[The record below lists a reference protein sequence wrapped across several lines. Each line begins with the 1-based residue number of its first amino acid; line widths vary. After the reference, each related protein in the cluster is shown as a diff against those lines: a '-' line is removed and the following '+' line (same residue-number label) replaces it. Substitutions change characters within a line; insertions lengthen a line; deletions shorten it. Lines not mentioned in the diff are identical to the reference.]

1 MGPAKAHLHP
11 TLAPVGSIEDGT
23 DEEVAEAEVWL
34 RAQGCTVARGPMG
47 PNTWLPYRANLGP
60 YKRPPFIGETTFGP
74 EVWEARGYRVA
85 ARYVSS
91 LADNLAQAESS
102 MARACELV
110 SAGWTLKTLNEL
122 GGFEAA
128 LPRFYEL
135 TIASFRRAY
144 AYTSIEWGAFKQL
157 YAPVAPLID
166 PELVVVACSPEG
178 EMAGY
183 CFAIPDRP
191 NPQLKQFVVKTLA
204 VDPKWRTLGL
214 GSWLVGNVHSRAH
227 TAGWT
232 GGGIHALM
240 WTGSHSRQIS
250 AHAGE
255 IIREYALFEKDL
267 A

>member
-1 MGPAKAHLHP
+1 MK
-11 TLAPVGSIEDGT
+11 SINHSVLD
-23 DEEVAEAEVWL
+23 L
-34 RAQGCTVARGPMG
+34 TV
-47 PNTWLPYRANLGP
+47 
-60 YKRPPFIGETTFGP
+60 RPINGM
-74 EVWEARGYRVA
+74 A
-85 ARYVSS
+85 ARHSK
-91 LADNLAQAESS
+91 E
-102 MARACELV
+102 
-110 SAGWTLKTLNEL
+110 
-122 GGFEAA
+122 
-128 LPRFYEL
+128 
-135 TIASFRRAY
+135 
-144 AYTSIEWGAFKQL
+144 TSIEMQASEK
-157 YAPVAPLID
+157 ADAPLID